1 MTLNKKIGFVV
12 VSSLAIVSAAQ
23 AEDGFKA
30 GGFVDP
36 QLQYTQGVGASAVMN
51 DGAIYM
57 SKSLGDGTA
66 TIDLAFGDF
75 QFSKFVGLAIPGGN
89 VSISEGLFGTTA
101 TAKSQAFVA
110 YKYSNGFNWKF
121 GQFDGIFGFERNDT
135 VDSLFSAQGGV
146 FTLQPKVH
154 QALLVGYELSKSLGV
169 QAYVGGSDGSGL
181 ARTTG
186 SGNPQIGAKVSF
198 IDAFRLGVGGYMET
212 GRDAAEAEA
221 GTMFLNATA
230 GMNFGDISLDAEYS
244 MDNSGVD
251 GVDATTGVGVYAG
264 YTMGDNKIMARWTS
278 VGDVMGITV
287 GPNFGMTKDLAVK
300 INVNYD
306 INSATEV
313 NTAALAV
320 ATTYRF

>member
-36 QLQYTQGVGASAVMN
+36 QLQYTQNVGARAVLN
-51 DGAIYM
+51 DGALYLT
-57 SKSLGDGTA
+57 KSLGDGMA
-66 TIDLAFGDF
+66 MIDLTFNDLTVNGKQDDL
-75 QFSKFVGLAIPGGN
+75 Q
-89 VSISEGLFGTTA
+89 
-101 TAKSQAFVA
+101 SQAFVA
-110 YKYSNGFNWKF
+110 YKYSNGFSWKF

-135 VDSLFSAQGGV
+135 VDSLFANQGGAYA
-146 FTLQPKVH
+146 LQPKVH
-154 QALLVGYELSKSLGV
+154 QALLVGYELSKALNV
-169 QAYVGGSDGSGL
+169 HAYVGGSDGTGL
-181 ARTTG
+181 AGNLVNQAAGAGAST
-186 SGNPQIGAKVSF
+186 NPQIGAKVSF
-198 IDAFRLGVGGYMET
+198 TDAFRLGVGGYMESEQVAA
-212 GRDAAEAEA
+212 DASA
-221 GTMFLNATA
+221 MFLNATA

-244 MDNSGVD
+244 MYNTGVD

-264 YTMGDNKIMARWTS
+264 YTMGDNNIMARWTS